1 MNLYAKDANGVK
13 RKIKA
18 VHQCIDGKLVELHKG
33 TFRYYVA
40 VMRGMLKGVVSY
52 GT

>member
-13 RKIKA
+13 HKIKA

-33 TFRYYVA
+33 TFRYYAA
-40 VMRGMLKGVVSY
+40 VIFGALKGVVFY